1 MNGILQC
8 TVHCSVDLHILHLMY
23 CSEASERCQAEKRK
37 TINGEKNL
45 IGPNLISHW
54 FLRWGHLVCHV
65 HPWLR
70 QLCRTIETLPP
81 EIQRSYEGLFKKR
94 TNHNMSFAFACFQGE
109 RQMEAELSNLGGEVM
124 AGQQLQVWHPPT
136 NSHLPIIDHFCWL
149 DNPLGLIQ
157 NLCAFD
163 LTLWFI
169 LLISGPYCQRG
180 WRPAHL

>member
-1 MNGILQC
+1 MRQVKGVKLRRERPSMVRKILF
-8 TVHCSVDLHILHLMY
+8 
-23 CSEASERCQAEKRK
+23 
-37 TINGEKNL
+37 
-45 IGPNLISHW
+45 GPNLISHW

-124 AGQQLQVWHPPT
+124 AGQQLQVWLPPT
-136 NSHLPIIDHFCWL
+136 YQFPPSNYWPSL
-149 DNPLGLIQ
+149 
-157 NLCAFD
+157 
-163 LTLWFI
+163 LTTLLVWYKTCV
-169 LLISGPYCQRG
+169 LLIWPCDLFCSFQALTASEGDVLLTYSNGQQFQ
-180 WRPAHL
+180 L

>member
-1 MNGILQC
+1 MHFTVRQVKGVKLRRERPSMVRKILF
-8 TVHCSVDLHILHLMY
+8 
-23 CSEASERCQAEKRK
+23 
-37 TINGEKNL
+37 
-45 IGPNLISHW
+45 GPNLISHW

-136 NSHLPIIDHFCWL
+136 NSHLPIIDHLCWQ
-149 DNPLGLIQ
+149 PSW
-157 NLCAFD
+157 FD
-163 LTLWFI
+163 TKPVCFWFDLWFI
-169 LLISGPYCQRG
+169 LFISGPDCQRG
-180 WRPAHL
+180 WCPAHLQQWPAVPTIE